1 MANTETHYISY
12 DPEEVWDEMIDAY
25 IDAGGDVLYAGD
37 EKEILLRAV
46 LAIAVAIMSKV
57 DVALRMDTL
66 TYASREYLDLYG
78 EKRNCPRIKAAP
90 ARATVQ
96 ISFNNSNFAQI
107 IRAGTELTADGVVLY
122 HLTED
127 VEQTGF
133 TQTVRAEIE
142 CSEAGAIGNGLAEGT
157 QMQFITSNSAVA
169 SIYTTTDA
177 TGGEDE
183 EEEEDYRE
191 RIRNFG
197 LASVTTGPS
206 AIYEGKAL
214 EVSSEILDAKALND
228 GDGSVGV
235 YLVLDEDASVYA
247 LLNAVTEAL
256 SAQDVR
262 PLTDEVAVHVA
273 SAVDYTLHVKV
284 WYPSGMNLATAITQ
298 AKDEYQAWQDH
309 KVGRAFNPDKLT
321 ASLYQLGA
329 TRVQYAND
337 DGIDGAGAVYTEI
350 EERQH
355 CAGDI
360 SVELVVTT

>member
-1 MANTETHYISY
+1 MDNTETHYLSY
-12 DPEEVWDEMIDAY
+12 DPEEIWDEMIDTY
-25 IDAGGDVLYAGD
+25 IESGGDVLYAGD

-57 DVALRMDTL
+57 DESLRMGTL
-66 TYASREYLDLYG
+66 TYAVREYLDLYG

-90 ARATVQ
+90 AKTTVQ
-96 ISFNNSNFAQI
+96 ISFNNSNHAQI
-107 IRAGTELTADGVVLY
+107 IPAGTELTADGVVLY
-122 HLTED
+122 HLVED

-133 TQTVRAEIE
+133 TQTVQADIE
-142 CSEAGAIGNGLAEGT
+142 CSEAGVIGNGLVEGT
-157 QMQFITSNSAVA
+157 QMQFITSNSAVV

-177 TGGEDE
+177 AGGEDE
-183 EEEEDYRE
+183 EKDDDYRD
-191 RIRNFG
+191 RIRNYG

-206 AIYEGKAL
+206 AIYESKSL

-228 GDGSVGV
+228 GDGKVGI
-235 YLVLDEDASVYA
+235 YLILDDDASVYT

-284 WYPSGMNLATAITQ
+284 WYPSGMNLATAITK
-298 AKDEYQAWQDH
+298 AKDEYQAWQDC

-329 TRVQYAND
+329 TRVQYADD

-350 EERQH
+350 EERQR
-355 CAGDI
+355 CVGDI